1 MRPKRQQ
8 KQRDITKPIFSKY
21 HFGRN
26 LENYSSKLLCFHKE
40 TSSSAEAIGVILS
53 LLHCAPQKTI
63 RVKCYIWCT
72 LGEIVKIFHLY
83 ILWIYYECGLSF
95 WSLRFNKVDRFGF
108 VFDSYQLDFLL
119 FFLFIFSKCHNF
131 FYPELY
137 DFCWK
142 LLMWHR
148 VDFIVPE
155 SPRKPIFKKQF
166 LITHF
171 RTNVFRSICLVVK
184 VENFISLFKG
194 SGTKMDTEEVQICTF
209 TTRKKCWFWRVLK
222 SGSWTSLLAH
232 FLDTEPKSWNIQG
245 IIPLE
250 LLDGRLGFVAP
261 SFVTSCLEIA
271 VRTFLRVLKIPSLVK
286 WMC

>member
-1 MRPKRQQ
+1 MSV
-8 KQRDITKPIFSKY
+8 IY
-21 HFGRN
+21 HFDLLDSTKLIDLVLCLILIN
-26 LENYSSKLLCFHKE
+26 LIFCCFFSSF
-40 TSSSAEAIGVILS
+40 
-53 LLHCAPQKTI
+53 
-63 RVKCYIWCT
+63 
-72 LGEIVKIFHLY
+72 
-83 ILWIYYECGLSF
+83 
-95 WSLRFNKVDRFGF
+95 
-108 VFDSYQLDFLL
+108 
-119 FFLFIFSKCHNF
+119 FSKCHIF

-209 TTRKKCWFWRVLK
+209 TTRKKC
-222 SGSWTSLLAH
+222 
-232 FLDTEPKSWNIQG
+232 
-245 IIPLE
+245 
-250 LLDGRLGFVAP
+250 
-261 SFVTSCLEIA
+261 
-271 VRTFLRVLKIPSLVK
+271 
-286 WMC
+286 